1 MYQHH
6 TTGAMLAQA
15 HRADVLRQAR
25 NAQLARA
32 SAGHDGL
39 TERTTVSHQVAL
51 VLVTLLVVLGAMA
64 LL

>member
-1 MYQHH
+1 MYQNH
-6 TTGAMLAQA
+6 TTMEMLAKGHQA
-15 HRADVLRQAR
+15 DLLREAHNAR
-25 NAQLARA
+25 LARQV
-32 SAGHDGL
+32 AGHDGA